1 LRCWHYPTSATLP
14 EPRLTTEF
22 QVSAIRRLVEANGDF
37 VTILRKGD
45 GTSGTILLIG
55 QVKGA
60 NPVLF
65 ERFRPLDGEAIWRP
79 VAPQANENEKEI
91 VAYWQKRVAQDP
103 DLWVLE
109 LDVASTERLNRF
121 LGTLA

>member
-1 LRCWHYPTSATLP
+1 MI
-14 EPRLTTEF
+14 EPRLTSEF
-22 QVSAIRRLVEANGDF
+22 QISAIRRLVEVDGDF
-37 VTILRKGD
+37 ATILRKGD
-45 GTSGTILLIG
+45 ATSGTILLIG

-65 ERFRPLDGEAIWRP
+65 ERLRPLDGKAIWQP
-79 VAPQANENEKEI
+79 LTIQANENATEI

-103 DLWVLE
+103 DLWVIE

-121 LGTLA
+121 LGTLT